1 MAYNIREVKGNHMNI
16 SREKAMELKELI
28 EDTVEYFCD
37 ENMVSG
43 ELAYTMVEALAE
55 AKLAYMA
62 QM

>member
-1 MAYNIREVKGNHMNI
+1 MEI
-16 SREKAMELKELI
+16 SQEKALELKELI

-55 AKLAYMA
+55 AKLTYIKEM
-62 QM
+62 